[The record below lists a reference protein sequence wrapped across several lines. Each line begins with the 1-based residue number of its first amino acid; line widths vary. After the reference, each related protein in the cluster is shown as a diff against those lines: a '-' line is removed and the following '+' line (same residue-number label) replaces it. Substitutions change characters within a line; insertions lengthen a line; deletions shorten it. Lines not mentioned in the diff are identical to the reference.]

1 MFYLDNRTKYKF
13 TQYDGHHP
21 DAQVMDDK
29 KMLHLAKS
37 STVSVRF
44 QPEILNGNLSILYV
58 VSPFTII
65 INYSKLSS
73 IHSQLSS
80 IHSQL
85 SSIIH
90 NYHQLFTIIIN
101 LSQLSSII
109 NNYHRFIHP
118 QSSSTLQFSRLY
130 VVSRTFTIIFMKRQC
145 LRQFTIIFMRR
156 QCSQCYEGAF

>member
-13 TQYDGHHP
+13 TQYDGHRP
-21 DAQVMDDK
+21 DPQVMDDK

-58 VSPFTII
+58 VS
-65 INYSKLSS
+65 
-73 IHSQLSS
+73 
-80 IHSQL
+80 
-85 SSIIH
+85 
-90 NYHQLFTIIIN
+90 LFTIIIN

-109 NNYHRFIHP
+109 HNYHQFIHP
-118 QSSSTLQFSRLY
+118 QLSSTDTLQSSRLY

-145 LRQFTIIFMRR
+145 LRQFTIIFKRR
-156 QCSQCYEGAF
+156 

>member
-13 TQYDGHHP
+13 TQYDGYHP

-65 INYSKLSS
+65 NNL
-73 IHSQLSS
+73 SQLSS
-80 IHSQL
+80 IHSSTIIL
-85 SSIIH
+85 NGYPSILQALCREQNIH
-90 NYHQLFTIIIN
+90 NHLHEKTMFETIHNFLHENTMFTMLRRCSLTTYLFIAT
-101 LSQLSSII
+101 
-109 NNYHRFIHP
+109 
-118 QSSSTLQFSRLY
+118 TLP
-130 VVSRTFTIIFMKRQC
+130 TPPPPHKQC
-145 LRQFTIIFMRR
+145 GSGICCDI
-156 QCSQCYEGAF
+156 